1 MKFFDPCGNEL
12 TQEEFI
18 DFYSKCYYMSNNKD
32 VEDTIEKLLKKDELS
47 KEDIFNILAWK
58 IGKISHKNSTE
69 DELVFHEGWNIK
81 TLETNVYGKKL
92 DIQSICEKLRDLN
105 NKDLDGYL
113 DALKG
118 FSGLG
123 PVYIITLRFFV
134 TKGQEPIYDR
144 FAYRALHAIEDGTS
158 PKTIKEKELTF
169 ENAVKQYGDYCD
181 LLKKVF
187 SENWN
192 KRSVDKALWAYGH
205 LLCGISEAGKVSD

>member
-12 TQEEFI
+12 TREEFI
-18 DFYSKCYYMSNNKD
+18 DFYSKCYYMFNNKD
-32 VEDTIEKLLKKDELS
+32 VEDTIEKLLRKDELS
-47 KEDIFNILAWK
+47 AEDIFMILAWK
-58 IGKISHKNSTE
+58 IGKISHEKSTK
-69 DELVFHEGWNIK
+69 DNLAFHKGWNK
-81 TLETNVYGKKL
+81 EKLETNVYGRNLNIEGICKKL
-92 DIQSICEKLRDLN
+92 RELN
-105 NKDLDGYL
+105 NATLDCYL
-113 DALKG
+113 DAFNG
-118 FSGLG
+118 FVGLG

-169 ENAVKQYGDYCD
+169 KNAVKQYGDYCD

-187 SENWN
+187 SDNWN

-205 LLCGISEAGKVSD
+205 MLYVCE